1 MNSILLFRL
10 QIYKILLSYANI
22 LIAITVI
29 IVNGVLKICIIN
41 IIVVILLNKTNN
53 HGTNPRRIIC
63 LRQRHR

>member
-22 LIAITVI
+22 LIAII
-29 IVNGVLKICIIN
+29 INGVLKICIID

>member
-22 LIAITVI
+22 LIAII
-29 IVNGVLKICIIN
+29 IVNGVLKICIID